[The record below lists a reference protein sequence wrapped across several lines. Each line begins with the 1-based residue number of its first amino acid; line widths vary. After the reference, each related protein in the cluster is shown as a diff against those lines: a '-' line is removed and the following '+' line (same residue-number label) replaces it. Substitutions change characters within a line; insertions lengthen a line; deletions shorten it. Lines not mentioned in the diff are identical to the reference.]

1 VIRALGYV
9 VTSLETPLPSRAPA
23 VCWAWE
29 WGGAGLGML
38 QSVVQHG
45 VCARNTVS
53 FRRTECLLQHS

>member
-38 QSVVQHG
+38 QSVV
-45 VCARNTVS
+45 
-53 FRRTECLLQHS
+53 LQAWNWSAAGMLYAATCSC